1 MSNAIGN
8 VIDNDLL
15 NRNYLFS
22 ILKQHKE
29 NIKIKLFE
37 TAEKNDFKIVSDF
50 IISQKNITEK
60 SLNKIFFNY
69 FINNKNKAIEKI
81 NSHLMNTRINEDLI
95 KKDLIGDIIEKTKIE
110 EKIKQVSFEYLEN
123 ILESSHKIE
132 KFILPE
138 VKDKLEEYKLWNK

>member
-110 EKIKQVSFEYLEN
+110 EKNKASF
-123 ILESSHKIE
+123 
-132 KFILPE
+132 F
-138 VKDKLEEYKLWNK
+138 